1 MRTRRLQGG
10 NARNTKENAKKNK
23 IDNIEFIAGDVEKLK
38 EAFLDIRVPGRS
50 ELVSNKKDLYI
61 EIGMGKGDF
70 IIQNALTYPNINF
83 IGIEKYS
90 SVLARAVQKLENQ
103 DIPNLKLIRM
113 DAKDIEEVFSKEVS
127 RIYLNFSDPWPKKRQ
142 AKRRL
147 TSEDFLRRYD
157 SIFKN
162 TKEIIFKTDNMGLFE
177 FSIESLSNILVR
189 PSLQSMTP
197 SISASTSI
205 ISISTVVVAPS
216 AFISTFFRG

>member
-1 MRTRRLQGG
+1 MRL
-10 NARNTKENAKKNK
+10 RNVKNK
-23 IDNIEFIAGDVEKLK
+23 DEILKSTDYIVENEKDYKGKWK
-38 EAFLDIRVPGRS
+38 ELF
-50 ELVSNKKDLYI
+50 SNKNDLFI

-70 IIQNALTYPNINF
+70 IIQNALTYPNVNF

-177 FSIESLSNILVR
+177 FSIESLSKYGYTIERVSLDLHNSDVEDNIMTEYEEKFSSKGNKIYYLV
-189 PSLQSMTP
+189 
-197 SISASTSI
+197 AKK
-205 ISISTVVVAPS
+205 TV
-216 AFISTFFRG
+216 